1 MWGIASHG
9 LQGVSFRVSA
19 NFDGGIASGLAKTGK
34 FMAIIGEQKSVATSS
49 RKAKPRGALTDTTAK
64 QAKATEKAY
73 KLTDGNGLYLMVNP
87 NGSKLWR
94 WKYRAGG
101 KEKLMALGLFP
112 DVNLAE
118 ARDARDSA
126 RKKLAKNID
135 PMVERKTLKRAQLVA
150 AGNSFEA
157 VARLWWLH
165 WKNDRSDSHVEYV
178 MRRLEADVFPAIGA
192 QQIDQIEAPALVQ
205 MAKTIE
211 KRGALDIAKR
221 ALQTA
226 GQVFR
231 YAVAH
236 GLAVRN
242 PVADFRP
249 GDVLTSRKK
258 TNYARLDGK
267 ELPELLRHMEGYQGS
282 SVTRLA
288 LKLMAMT
295 FVRTSELIEA
305 RWSEIDLGAAR
316 WDIPAERMKMKTP
329 HIVPLSVQAVEVLR
343 TLHLVTGHSVYLFPG
358 ERDHDKPMSNNTILG
373 ALARMGYK
381 HRMTGHGFRGIA
393 STLLHEMGF
402 DHAHIELQLAHQQR
416 NQVSASYNHALYL
429 SQRATMMQNWSD
441 YLASCTGG
449 KVIVGRFGTAS

>member
-1 MWGIASHG
+1 MRGIASHG
-9 LQGVSFRVSA
+9 LQGVSFRVSV
-19 NFDGGIASGLAKTGK
+19 NFGGGIAPRLAKTGK
-34 FMAIIGEQKSVATSS
+34 FMAITHEQKSDATTS
-49 RKAKPRGALTDTTAK
+49 RKAKPRGVLTDTTAK

-94 WKYRAGG
+94 WKYRMGG

-112 DVNLAE
+112 DVTLTE
-118 ARDARDSA
+118 ARDGRDAA

-135 PMVERKTLKRAQLVA
+135 PMAERKTIKRAQLVA

-157 VARLWWLH
+157 VARLWWLQ

-178 MRRLEADVFPAIGA
+178 MRRLEADVFPAIGT

-236 GLAVRN
+236 GLASRN

-267 ELPELLRHMEGYQGS
+267 ELPELLRHIEGYQGS

-305 RWSEIDLGAAR
+305 RWSEIDLDAAR

-329 HIVPLSVQAVEVLR
+329 HIVPLSVQAMEVLR

-393 STLLHEMGF
+393 STLLHEMGY
-402 DHAHIELQLAHQQR
+402 DHAHVELQLAHQQR

-441 YLASCTGG
+441 YLAGCTGS
-449 KVIVGRFGTAS
+449 KVIVGRFGAAS

>member
-1 MWGIASHG
+1 M
-9 LQGVSFRVSA
+9 
-19 NFDGGIASGLAKTGK
+19 
-34 FMAIIGEQKSVATSS
+34 M
-49 RKAKPRGALTDTTAK
+49 
-64 QAKATEKAY
+64 
-73 KLTDGNGLYLMVNP
+73 
-87 NGSKLWR
+87 
-94 WKYRAGG
+94 
-101 KEKLMALGLFP
+101 
-112 DVNLAE
+112 
-118 ARDARDSA
+118 
-126 RKKLAKNID
+126 
-135 PMVERKTLKRAQLVA
+135 ERKTIKQAQLIA

-165 WKNDRSDSHVEYV
+165 WKNDRSESHVDYV
-178 MRRLEADVFPAIGA
+178 MRRLEADVFPAIGT
-192 QQIDQIEAPALVQ
+192 QPIDQVEAPALVQ

-236 GLAVRN
+236 GMASRN

-258 TNYARLDGK
+258 TNYARLDSK
-267 ELPELLRHMEGYQGS
+267 ELPELLRKIEAYQGS
-282 SVTRLA
+282 AVTRLG
-288 LKLMAMT
+288 LKLMSMT

-305 RWSEIDLGAAR
+305 RWSEIDLDAAR

-329 HIVPLSVQAVEVLR
+329 HIVPLSTQAVEILRVLQ
-343 TLHLVTGHSVYLFPG
+343 LVSGQGALLFPG
-358 ERDHDKPMSNNTILG
+358 ERDHEKPMSNNTLLG

-429 SQRATMMQNWSD
+429 GQRASMMQQWSD
-441 YLASCTGG
+441 YLSTCVGG
-449 KVIVGRFGTAS
+449 KVVTFQRRSA

>member
-1 MWGIASHG
+1 M
-9 LQGVSFRVSA
+9 
-19 NFDGGIASGLAKTGK
+19 
-34 FMAIIGEQKSVATSS
+34 ATSTNTNRALNPT
-49 RKAKPRGALTDTTAK
+49 RKAKPRGVLTDTTVR
-64 QAKATEKAY
+64 QAKPADAAY
-73 KLTDGNGLYLMVNP
+73 KLADGNSLYLLVNAS
-87 NGSKLWR
+87 GSKLWR

-101 KEKLMALGLFP
+101 KEKLMALGIYP
-112 DVNLAE
+112 DVSLTE
-118 ARDARDSA
+118 AREGRDAA
-126 RKKLAKNID
+126 RKQLAKDID
-135 PMVERKTLKRAQLVA
+135 PMMERKTIKRAQLVA

-157 VARLWWLH
+157 IARLWWLH

-178 MRRLEADVFPAIGA
+178 MRRLEADVFPAIGT
-192 QQIDQIEAPALVQ
+192 QPVDQVEAPALVH
-205 MAKTIE
+205 MAKAIE

-236 GLAVRN
+236 GLASRN

-258 TNYARLDGK
+258 TNYARLDRK
-267 ELPELLRHMEGYQGS
+267 ELPELLRKIEAYEGS
-282 SVTRLA
+282 AVTRLA
-288 LKLMAMT
+288 LKLMSMT

-305 RWSEIDLGAAR
+305 RWSEIDLDAAR

-329 HIVPLSVQAVEVLR
+329 HIVPLSTQAVEILRVLQ
-343 TLHLVTGHSVYLFPG
+343 LVSGQGALLFPG
-358 ERDHDKPMSNNTILG
+358 ERDHEKPMSNNTILG

-402 DHAHIELQLAHQQR
+402 DHAHIKLQLAHQQR

-429 SQRATMMQNWSD
+429 SQRASMMQQWSD
-441 YLASCTGG
+441 YLSTCVGG
-449 KVIVGRFGTAS
+449 KVVTFQRRSA